1 MCGHGSNPGPGHPRP
16 AAANAQTRTRDGVAP
31 THRRNARPLVRSVP
45 RVVRSGPQ
53 PSRFAPD
60 AARSP
65 RRPPGPYRHGL
76 RKSPADGGD
85 LSRLRCTSAASNW
98 TSWNRPGRGGRG
110 CGRGAGRQGAPLTG
124 RGRVDVVESLTA
136 AEMTT
141 GVDRTRWAGQRG
153 GHHARSPGHAG
164 RALRSRRSSTGT
176 HIVFPLSER
185 AETYAGTTLRSMVV
199 SLLSTAKKGIHV

>member
-31 THRRNARPLVRSVP
+31 THRRNARPLVRPVP

-53 PSRFAPD
+53 PPRFAPD
-60 AARSP
+60 AAAAARTIPARSP
-65 RRPPGPYRHGL
+65 EVPGGRRRSVKAPLHERGFQL
-76 RKSPADGGD
+76 DFMEQ
-85 LSRLRCTSAASNW
+85 
-98 TSWNRPGRGGRG
+98 PGRGGRG
-110 CGRGAGRQGAPLTG
+110 CGRQGAPLTG

-141 GVDRTRWAGQRG
+141 GVDRPIGSGQRG

-176 HIVFPLSER
+176 HVAFLLSER
-185 AETYAGTTLRSMVV
+185 LETYAGTTLRSMVV
-199 SLLSTAKKGIHV
+199 FLLSTSKKWIHV

>member
-31 THRRNARPLVRSVP
+31 AHRRNARPLVRPVP
-45 RVVRSGPQ
+45 RVVRPTAPQ
-53 PSRFAPD
+53 VCPGRRPEPTAAARTIP
-60 AARSP
+60 ARSP
-65 RRPPGPYRHGL
+65 EVPTG
-76 RKSPADGGD
+76 GGD

-141 GVDRTRWAGQRG
+141 GVDRTRWAGKRG

-164 RALRSRRSSTGT
+164 RALHSRRSSTGT
-176 HIVFPLSER
+176 HIAFPLSER
-185 AETYAGTTLRSMVV
+185 LETYAGTMLRSMVV

>member
-16 AAANAQTRTRDGVAP
+16 AAANAQTRTRDGVAAA
-31 THRRNARPLVRSVP
+31 HRRNARPLVRSVP

-53 PSRFAPD
+53 PPRFAPD

-110 CGRGAGRQGAPLTG
+110 CGRQGAPVMPV
-124 RGRVDVVESLTA
+124 RHCIHD
-136 AEMTT
+136 
-141 GVDRTRWAGQRG
+141 DRPPVPILHFHCPKDWKRMQ
-153 GHHARSPGHAG
+153 AR
-164 RALRSRRSSTGT
+164 
-176 HIVFPLSER
+176 
-185 AETYAGTTLRSMVV
+185 
-199 SLLSTAKKGIHV
+199 